1 MTTAAQ
7 APLVS
12 IVVPNYNYAR
22 YLNERMNSIF
32 NQTLKDYEIILL
44 DDASTDGSLD
54 ILKEYAKDPRVAS
67 LTVNAT
73 NTGLPF
79 LQWKKGIDRARGKY
93 IWIAESDDSCTP
105 EFLATCVAELEK
117 NPNAMIA
124 FTGSNTID
132 ENGNPGE
139 MDYDQWYGKKFIS
152 RLGNAKS
159 FDGERYVTHNM
170 AWRNY
175 VYNASGTVFRRDAV
189 SACDNLDTCFNMRNA
204 GDWFFWT
211 ALMQHGEVI
220 EIYRKL
226 NKFRRH
232 TCSQTAKG
240 IANGAINGNIYL
252 EDMTIRKFITSE
264 FKMNFLRKILIKG
277 NLYKALVRSDVTP
290 TQKKE
295 LLNTAKKE
303 LHMSKATYVI
313 DRINKF
319 FWNFIPGIISM
330 KNDRL

>member
-1 MTTAAQ
+1 MTSAAK

-12 IVVPNYNYAR
+12 IIVPNYNYAR
-22 YLNERMNSIF
+22 YLKERMDSIF
-32 NQTLKDYEIILL
+32 SQTMTDYEIILL
-44 DDASTDGSLD
+44 DDASTDGSQK
-54 ILKEYAKDPRVAS
+54 ILEEYARDPRVVS
-67 LTVNAT
+67 LTINDS

-79 LQWKKGIDRARGKY
+79 FQWKKGIDMARGKY
-93 IWIAESDDSCTP
+93 VWIAESDDSCAP
-105 EFLATCVAELEK
+105 EFLASCVSELEK
-117 NPNAMIA
+117 NPNAVIA

-132 ENGNPGE
+132 ENGDPGE
-139 MDYDQWYGKKFIS
+139 LDYDQWYEKKFIS
-152 RLGNAKS
+152 RFGKAVS
-159 FDGERYVTHNM
+159 FNGERYVTHNM
-170 AWRNY
+170 AWKNY

-189 SACDNLDTCFNMRNA
+189 AACKHLDVCFKMKNA
-204 GDWFFWT
+204 GDWYFWT
-211 ALMQHGEVI
+211 VLMQHGDVI
-220 EIYRKL
+220 EIYSKL
-226 NKFRRH
+226 NNFRRH
-232 TCSQTAKG
+232 TGSQTAKG
-240 IANGAINGNIYL
+240 IVNGAINGNIYL